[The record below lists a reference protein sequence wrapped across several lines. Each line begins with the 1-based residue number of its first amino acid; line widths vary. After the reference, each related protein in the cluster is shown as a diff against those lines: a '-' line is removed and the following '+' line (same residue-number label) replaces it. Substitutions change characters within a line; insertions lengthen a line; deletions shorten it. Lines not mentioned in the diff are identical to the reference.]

1 MTDRRDTD
9 RTNAIAIVGMA
20 GRFPQGRT
28 VAEFWQNLRA
38 GRECITFLTDEEL
51 EQEGVPREIYR
62 QPNYVKAAVPLE
74 GADLWD
80 ATFFDVNPREAA
92 LTDPQQR
99 LFLETAWEALE
110 DAGYDSKQYAG
121 AIGVFAGSA
130 MNTYAYNFFSNR
142 GWTSAADAFQA
153 VIGNDK
159 DYLSTRVSYKMDLR
173 GPSVTVQTACS
184 SSLVAVHLAAQALLA
199 GECDMALAGGM
210 SVRVPQRAG
219 YFHQEGM
226 VFSADGHCRTFDAK
240 AVGTLF
246 GSGGAVVLL
255 KRLSDAL
262 ADGDSVRA
270 VIRGSAINNDG
281 SAKVGYTAPSV
292 GGQSAVVAEALA
304 IADVDPKTVGYVE
317 AHGTGTLLGDP
328 IEIEALTKA
337 FRNGG
342 GTGAGAKR
350 SYCGIGS
357 VKTNIGHLDAA
368 AGIAGLVKT
377 VLMLQH
383 RQFVPSL
390 HFTEPNPQIDF
401 ANSPFYVVDRPAPW
415 TANGAPRRAG
425 VSSFG
430 IGGTNCHVVLEEAPD
445 AESTPSPREAELIVL
460 SAKSPEALEHATDRL
475 AAHLAANP
483 SVRLADVASTLACG
497 RRAFRHRR
505 ALVCR
510 DVEDARQALEQRD
523 PRRLLTYSADRERP
537 VAFMFPG
544 GGAQHPGMGE
554 ALYRSEPAFRAI
566 VDRCAGLLRPTLGFD
581 LRELMYPPADEV
593 ESAAATLKQITPALP
608 ALFIT
613 EYALA
618 KLWMEWGVKPDALI
632 GHSVG
637 EYAAA
642 CVAGVFTL
650 EDALTVVAARGRL
663 MATTRP
669 GAMLTV
675 ARAEEDVIPYLDD
688 RLALAVVNGPSWC
701 VVSGPADA
709 VAALEPVFARDG
721 VEYRRV
727 QINIASHSP
736 VMDPILA
743 EFTSV
748 VRRCTLRPPSIPYLS
763 NVTGAW
769 ITDADATDPAYYAR
783 HLRQTVRFG
792 QGVLELF
799 ANRDRLLLEV
809 GPEQSLTTLARQ
821 HPARAGQVVLPSLP
835 HHDEG
840 IDDAAHVA
848 ETLGRLWLTGS
859 RVDWAGRYAHG
870 QPRRVPLPTYPFE
883 RKRHWI
889 DFQGRTGN
897 NGIAVDAADA
907 AAGAEAPAT
916 AAGARAAAARPAL
929 MNPYIAPATEI
940 ERSVAEVWQ
949 RAFGIDQIG
958 LHDNFFELGGTSLLA
973 TELTAQ
979 LNKALGT
986 AMTVRAVLRAPTV
999 DQIAQLVVQE
1009 RDQRKE
1015 EIAAAILAQLSA
1027 LSDEE
1032 AAARLSYAET
1042 PALER

>member
-1 MTDRRDTD
+1 MTESRDAGSS
-9 RTNAIAIVGMA
+9 NAIAIVGMA
-20 GRFPQGRT
+20 GRFPQGRS
-28 VAEFWQNLRA
+28 VDEFWGNLLA
-38 GRECITFLTDEEL
+38 GRECLTVLTDEDL
-51 EQEGVPREIYR
+51 EKEGIPPEIYR
-62 QPNYVKAAVPLE
+62 QPNYVKVAAPLE

-110 DAGYDSKQYAG
+110 DAGYDAKQYAG

-184 SSLVAVHLAAQALLA
+184 SSLVAVHLAAQALLG

-226 VFSADGHCRTFDAK
+226 VFSADGHCRTFDAR

-255 KRLSDAL
+255 KRLADAV
-262 ADGDSVRA
+262 ADGDTVRA
-270 VIRGSAINNDG
+270 IIRGSAINNDG

-304 IADVDPKTVGYVE
+304 IADVDPKTVSYIE

-337 FRNGG
+337 FRNGD
-342 GTGAGAKR
+342 GAGAKK

-401 ANSPFYVVDRPAPW
+401 ANSPFYVVDRSAPW
-415 TANGAPRRAG
+415 SANGAPRRAG

-430 IGGTNCHVVLEEAPD
+430 IGGTNCHVVLEEAPA
-445 AESTPSPREAELIVL
+445 AEATPSPREAELIVL
-460 SAKSPEALEHATDRL
+460 SAKTSEGLEHATDRL
-475 AAHLAANP
+475 AAHLAAHP
-483 SVRLADVASTLACG
+483 SASLADVAGTLSAG

-510 DVEDARQALEQRD
+510 DVADARQALEQRD
-523 PRRLLTYSADRERP
+523 PRRLLSYSADRERP

-544 GGAQHPGMGE
+544 GGAQHPRMAEG
-554 ALYRSEPAFRAI
+554 LYRTEPTFRAI
-566 VDRCAGLLRPTLGFD
+566 VDRCAGLLQPTLGFD
-581 LRELMYPPADEV
+581 LRALMYPAAAQVD
-593 ESAAATLKQITPALP
+593 SAAATLKQIAPALP
-608 ALFIT
+608 ALFVT

-618 KLWMEWGVKPDALI
+618 RLWMAWGVRPDALI

-642 CVAGVFTL
+642 CLAGVLTL

-675 ARAEEDVIPYLDD
+675 ARAEEDVLRYLDD

-709 VAALEPVFARDG
+709 VDGLETVFARDG

-743 EFTSV
+743 EFTDV

-763 NVTGAW
+763 NVTGTW

-792 QGVLELF
+792 QGVVELF
-799 ANRDRLLLEV
+799 ANRDRILLEV

-821 HPARAGQVVLPSLP
+821 HPGRAGQVVLPSLP
-835 HHDEG
+835 HHDDAVG
-840 IDDAAHVA
+840 DAAFMT
-848 ETLGRLWLTGS
+848 ESLGRLWLTGS
-859 RVDWAGRYAHG
+859 RVDWAGRHAHAR
-870 QPRRVPLPTYPFE
+870 PRRVPLPTYPFE

-889 DFQGRTGN
+889 DFQGRAGH
-897 NGIAVDAADA
+897 GVAVEAMESAPGADGQSAAT
-907 AAGAEAPAT
+907 PAT
-916 AAGARAAAARPAL
+916 RGSVARPAL
-929 MNPYIAPATEI
+929 MNPYVAPSTEV
-940 ERSVAEVWQ
+940 ERTVAAVWQ

-999 DQIAQLVVQE
+999 DEIAQLVVQE

-1032 AAARLSYAET
+1032 AAARLSYAEM